1 MDGYNIGISGI
12 NAAQKALEII
22 GNNIANAATEGY
34 HRQRIDLTPAY
45 SSLTGSDLFGGG
57 VDIAAVTR
65 LIDHLLQE
73 ETLLQQ
79 SASEQV
85 SQELTTLS
93 TVESAFGELSDNEG
107 LNAAIDGFF
116 NALQDLCSHPTDITW
131 QNQAVTAA
139 ETMTAQFRF
148 LGEFLATSEN
158 QIALEA
164 KNTVEQINTLVGEIA
179 ELNGN
184 IERQE
189 VSGRQANNLK
199 DQRDQSISELSKL
212 VGIETL
218 SREYGIVDVSIAGIP
233 VVSRTSSLQLELGSK
248 ENGVLGLGV
257 AGESNYNMN
266 VQGGQLGGLLSLKNE
281 IISGIQDDLDTLAR
295 AIIQVVNQYHV
306 QGVGSEGSF
315 TEATGWSMTSE
326 NLADFVPPVSDG
338 NIYIRVT
345 NTSTGEV
352 TRTTVAVDTSTDSLT
367 TLAYKIAAVPGL
379 SASAFDSRL
388 HIEADTGYEFDFLP
402 CVLPSPTATDFTGA
416 TSPPAVSI
424 SGIYSGTENQ
434 TYTFTVSGTG
444 SVSNGTLQILVTD
457 GDGDTVTTLD
467 VGAGYPA
474 GDTLDLGNGISI
486 ALGAGD
492 LVDGNT
498 FEVDLFTE
506 TDTSGILAAAGIN
519 TFFSGNNA
527 MNMAVCEEITNTP
540 GRIATALGADGMDN
554 TNALR
559 LQDLRDHALNDLN
572 SMTPGEF
579 YRQLATDI
587 GQQVSVKQIRQNGI
601 EAMIQNLANQENE
614 ISGVDVNDEAARMLV
629 FEQMFNAMA
638 KYMSTI
644 QTLTTTLMQIM

>member
-1 MDGYNIGISGI
+1 
-12 NAAQKALEII
+12 
-22 GNNIANAATEGY
+22 
-34 HRQRIDLTPAY
+34 
-45 SSLTGSDLFGGG
+45 
-57 VDIAAVTR
+57 
-65 LIDHLLQE
+65 
-73 ETLLQQ
+73 
-79 SASEQV
+79 
-85 SQELTTLS
+85 
-93 TVESAFGELSDNEG
+93 
-107 LNAAIDGFF
+107 
-116 NALQDLCSHPTDITW
+116 
-131 QNQAVTAA
+131 
-139 ETMTAQFRF
+139 
-148 LGEFLATSEN
+148 
-158 QIALEA
+158 
-164 KNTVEQINTLVGEIA
+164 
-179 ELNGN
+179 
-184 IERQE
+184 
-189 VSGRQANNLK
+189 
-199 DQRDQSISELSKL
+199 
-212 VGIETL
+212 
-218 SREYGIVDVSIAGIP
+218 
-233 VVSRTSSLQLELGSK
+233 
-248 ENGVLGLGV
+248 
-257 AGESNYNMN
+257 
-266 VQGGQLGGLLSLKNE
+266 
-281 IISGIQDDLDTLAR
+281 
-295 AIIQVVNQYHV
+295 VNQYHV

-338 NIYIRVT
+338 NIYVRVT

-352 TRTTVAVDTSTDSLT
+352 TRATVSVDASTDSLT
-367 TLAYKIAAVPGL
+367 TLANKIAAVPGL

-402 CVLPSPTATDFTGA
+402 CVLPSPTASDFTGA

>member
-338 NIYIRVT
+338 NIYVRVT

-352 TRTTVAVDTSTDSLT
+352 TRATVSVDASTDSLT
-367 TLAYKIAAVPGL
+367 TLANKIAAVPGL

>member
-164 KNTVEQINTLVGEIA
+164 KNTVEQINILVGEIA

-266 VQGGQLGGLLSLKNE
+266 VRGGQLGGLLSLKNE

-295 AIIQVVNQYHV
+295 AIIQVVNQHHV

-326 NLADFVPPVSDG
+326 NLADFDAPVSDG
-338 NIYIRVT
+338 NIYVRVT

-352 TRTTVAVDTSTDSLT
+352 TRATVSVDASTDSLT

-457 GDGDTVTTLD
+457 GDGNTVTTLD